1 MTSPSCTRTPIS
13 YKTREF
19 GKFSHKLRL
28 YCIFFNVHVRN
39 CLTSTYS
46 MKSEVNVMFIY
57 PSFLY
62 NAGILAIHKHLRQKL
77 DFQDLLAQNGGSGGN
92 TEEGVVQCWPRQ
104 TCSYFWGLL
113 FLCHFWRKSIKK
125 CDCESADRDILS
137 YWHMLWQ
144 KQTKFIICP
153 MLYAIAMGQL
163 TITAI
168 DSSN

>member
-77 DFQDLLAQNGGSGGN
+77 DFQDLLAQNGGFWGQNRARGGAIL
-92 TEEGVVQCWPRQ
+92 TPQQ
-104 TCSYFWGLL
+104 THSYFWELL
-113 FLCHFWRKSIKK
+113 PRCYF
-125 CDCESADRDILS
+125 
-137 YWHMLWQ
+137 WQ
-144 KQTKFIICP
+144 KSRNATVY
-153 MLYAIAMGQL
+153 L
-163 TITAI
+163 
-168 DSSN
+168 S